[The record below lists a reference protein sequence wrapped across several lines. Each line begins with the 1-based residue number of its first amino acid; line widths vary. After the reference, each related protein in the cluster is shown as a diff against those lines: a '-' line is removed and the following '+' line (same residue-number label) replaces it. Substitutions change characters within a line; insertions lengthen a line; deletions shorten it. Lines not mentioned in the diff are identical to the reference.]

1 MVCEH
6 FLYCFHNFSVNLKLL
21 NVNVYFKKCPF
32 LPESHS
38 CENYLNFPGPQNG
51 RTPKQIITFCSRT
64 FLMEQNNPNKNHGH

>member
-51 RTPKQIITFCSRT
+51 RTPKQANNY
-64 FLMEQNNPNKNHGH
+64 FLFQDFSDGTE